1 MSGMDVVAARR
12 SPLAPI
18 GIALA
23 VIAVAAVGG
32 LATDTTP
39 SWYQQLDR
47 PAFQPPGAVFGPVW
61 TVLYVALGVSTWLA
75 WREVGGARRQL
86 VLGLFAANY
95 VLNVLWTVIFFQ
107 WHAPTKAGIEILALL
122 GTILA
127 LIVLLWPRERTAA
140 LLLVPYAA
148 WVTFASVLTWT
159 IALTN

>member
-1 MSGMDVVAARR
+1 MDAVAARR
-12 SPLAPI
+12 SPLAPV

-32 LATDTTP
+32 LSTDTT
-39 SWYQQLDR
+39 STWYEQLDR

-61 TVLYVALGVSTWLA
+61 TVLYIALGLSTWLA
-75 WREVGGARRQL
+75 WRGVTDSRRAPI
-86 VLGLFAANY
+86 LGLFAANY

-107 WHAPTKAGIEILALL
+107 WHAPTVAGIEILALL
-122 GTILA
+122 ATILA
-127 LIVLLWPRERTAA
+127 LIALLWSRQRTAA
-140 LLLVPYAA
+140 WLLVPYAA